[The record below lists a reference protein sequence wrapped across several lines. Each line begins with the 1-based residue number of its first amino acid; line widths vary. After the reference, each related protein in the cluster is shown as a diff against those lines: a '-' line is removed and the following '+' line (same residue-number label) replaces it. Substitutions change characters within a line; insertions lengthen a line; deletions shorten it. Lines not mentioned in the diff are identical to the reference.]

1 MKIIKQGNIIEIE
14 FNEHC
19 HLITPALFQHDKG
32 QIIQFLDVNDGAQV
46 EFANE
51 NHERAEPYIVEN
63 GRVEIPDFL
72 LEENSPIIAFVKVID
87 EKSETT
93 VKTITIPV
101 ISRPGVSD
109 GVPPKNQQTFIQK
122 IMEIVKSAK
131 DMVKSIREDADEG
144 KFKGETGPQGP
155 KGEPGEMGPQG
166 PAGPPGEQGLQGE
179 QGAPGVDGHT
189 PVKGADYFTNN
200 EIEEITNNAANKVDL
215 SNYVPKNRKIANYSL
230 TTDIDANALAGTIAY
245 EFTRGGSWYSLLIPW
260 MEERC
265 GSIKQQDTNTQD
277 IKELKKKGEWELIL
291 DKTLPA
297 QSTDGTLLDFEDLQL
312 NGQYNELRFVTVMWT
327 SSTGAATL
335 YVNNSTEQTVKLQGM
350 LATNATF
357 TYDFILQDTDLPGRY
372 LLLTGERMMSGANAT
387 SSEVKRYQ
395 NSGSDETVPTVANI
409 ENLKLELASGWNNS
423 TTRYVR
429 VYGRK

>member
-1 MKIIKQGNIIEIE
+1 MISRKKNNIIEIE
-14 FNEHC
+14 FKEYCKIKAH
-19 HLITPALFQHDKG
+19 PLFQYDKG
-32 QIIQFLDVNDGAQV
+32 QIINFLDIPDGTQV
-46 EFANE
+46 EFAND
-51 NHERAEPYIVEN
+51 NHEKAEPYIVEN

-72 LEENSPIIAFVKVID
+72 LEENSPITAFVKIVD

-93 VKTITIPV
+93 VKTIIIPV

-109 GVPPKNQQTFIQK
+109 GVPLENQQTFIQK

-144 KFKGETGPQGP
+144 KFKGETGPQGQ
-155 KGEPGEMGPQG
+155 KGEPGEMGP
-166 PAGPPGEQGLQGE
+166 PGERGLQGE
-179 QGAPGVDGHT
+179 QGPPGINGLT
-189 PVKGADYFTNN
+189 PTKGIDYFTNN
-200 EIEEITNNAANKVDL
+200 EIEEITNNAASRVDL
-215 SNYVPKNRKIANYSL
+215 SNYVLKSRKVANYSL
-230 TTDIDANALAGTIAY
+230 NSDINANALAGTIAH
-245 EFTRGGSWYSLLIPW
+245 EFVKGGSWYSELMPW
-260 MEERC
+260 LEKAC
-265 GSIKQQDTNTQD
+265 GSRKQQDTNTQD

-312 NGQYNELRFVTVMWT
+312 DGQYNELRFVTVMWT
-327 SSTGAATL
+327 SGAGAAAL
-335 YVNNSTEQTVKLQGM
+335 YVNNSTEQTIKLQGM

-357 TYDFILQDTDLPGRY
+357 TYDFTLQDTDLPGRY

-395 NSGSDETVPTVANI
+395 NSGSDETVPTVTSI

-423 TTRYVR
+423 TARYVR